1 MKNILVMGGAGYI
14 GSHTVKHLVE
24 NGYTV
29 IVADNLS
36 MGHREAVKTD
46 KFELADLMDKE
57 SLRVVFKKYPIDTVI
72 NFAGFIAVGES
83 VENPAKYY
91 QNNVVGTL
99 NLLDIMLENNVK
111 KIVFSSTAAV
121 FGNPLY
127 VPIDEKH
134 ITNPIN
140 PYGQTKLMIEKIFAD
155 YQRAYGLKYIAF
167 RYFNA
172 SGCAVDGSIGESH
185 NPETH
190 LIPLVLKAI
199 KGERANIKIFG
210 DDYETPDGTCIRDY
224 IHVEDLAVAH
234 RLAVENIDKFTG
246 VLNLGTS
253 NGTSVKEI
261 IDIAENI
268 TGKKCPVIIEGRRAG
283 DPAILSATSGKAKE
297 ILGWKPKLT
306 MEDIIKTAWNWELN
320 KKY

>member
-24 NGYTV
+24 NGYNV

-36 MGHREAVKTD
+36 MGHREAIKTD

-224 IHVEDLAVAH
+224 IHVEDLAEAH

>member
-24 NGYTV
+24 NGYNV

-297 ILGWKPKLT
+297 ILGWEPKLT

>member
-24 NGYTV
+24 NGYNV

-57 SLRVVFKKYPIDTVI
+57 SLRGVFKKYPIDTVI